1 MFASKFQENWQ
12 TFGINSINTGDPMA
26 WLLSLIS
33 DRALY
38 MVIWMV
44 ENPITIADSI
54 YFKSIIVLTLSPHH
68 PRTSPSA
75 IVVKRRARLTG
86 FARVLSNLRLIVFVV
101 KTRQKQV

>member
-1 MFASKFQENWQ
+1 
-12 TFGINSINTGDPMA
+12 MA

-54 YFKSIIVLTLSPHH
+54 YFKSKTILTLSPHH
-68 PRTSPSA
+68 PRTIPSA
-75 IVVKRRARLTG
+75 IVLSVARAPHWFRAGAFEFATDRLCCQNASETG
-86 FARVLSNLRLIVFVV
+86 LTSTSLPFNFNISD
-101 KTRQKQV
+101 QE

>member
-1 MFASKFQENWQ
+1 
-12 TFGINSINTGDPMA
+12 MA

-54 YFKSIIVLTLSPHH
+54 YFKSKTVLTLSPHH
-68 PRTSPSA
+68 PRTIPSA
-75 IVVKRRARLTG
+75 VVLSVARARLIG
-86 FARVLSNLRLIVFVV
+86 FARALSNLRLIVFVV